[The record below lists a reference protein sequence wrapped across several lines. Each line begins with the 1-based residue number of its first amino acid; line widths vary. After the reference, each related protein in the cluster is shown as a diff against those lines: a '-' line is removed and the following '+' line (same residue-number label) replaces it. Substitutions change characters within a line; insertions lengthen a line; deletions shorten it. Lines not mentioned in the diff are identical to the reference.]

1 MKDPEPS
8 NIYGEKRTVHTV
20 DHIIRWDY
28 ALLAVAGL
36 YVAYKLFG
44 SLSGQSGEESDSD
57 PLTDEMQGAVD
68 AAEVMIE

>member
-1 MKDPEPS
+1 MQDPEPS
-8 NIYGEKRTVHTV
+8 NIYGEKRTVHSV

-44 SLSGQSGEESDSD
+44 GLSRGSSEEDDSD
-57 PLTDEMQGAVD
+57 PLMDELEGAT
-68 AAEVMIE
+68 EVPVR